1 MCSLIQNIADSM
13 AALGVSKSQSE
24 LVEMVKVRKGEGDA
38 KASAKDG
45 SGKPLKTHL

>member
-1 MCSLIQNIADSM
+1 MRVIREGGRLREREA
-13 AALGVSKSQSE
+13 
-24 LVEMVKVRKGEGDA
+24 RKGEGDA